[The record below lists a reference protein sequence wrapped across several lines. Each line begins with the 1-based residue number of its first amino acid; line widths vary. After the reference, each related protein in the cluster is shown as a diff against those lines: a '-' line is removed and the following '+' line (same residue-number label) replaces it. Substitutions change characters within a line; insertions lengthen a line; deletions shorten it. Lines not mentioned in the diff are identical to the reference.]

1 MPPARSTKKHSYPPA
16 RVDDVITLRQ
26 RIDAGQASEAEVR
39 EHRRLISIFRHKFRG
54 GALSLDSARRLGIE

>member
-1 MPPARSTKKHSYPPA
+1 MPSARSTKKDRYPPA
-16 RVDDVITLRQ
+16 RVEDAVILQQ
-26 RIDAGQASEAEVR
+26 RIDAGQATEAEVR